1 MAKGLTRWL
10 IPEFPG
16 EVLDD
21 EAVCAG
27 LGLNG
32 TSFLVQRNDRTW
44 SNAGVFLT
52 NYPAREAVYALTCK
66 CGAVEFYPYPEGVRA
81 SKQRCPACLGLAF
94 GLRASQ
100 RISREAMK
108 DYAPLFV
115 TAQAK

>member
-32 TSFLVQRNDRTW
+32 TSFLVQRNDRTL